1 MTGDRRTGNY
11 NMMGDYRMF
20 WEPVGVSPYSSLEID
35 PNLLTGAAKVECANF
50 NHWAVGL
57 V

>member
-20 WEPVGVSPYSSLEID
+20 WEPVGVSLYSSLEIKEACLEKE
-35 PNLLTGAAKVECANF
+35 LLLAEI
-50 NHWAVGL
+50 
-57 V
+57 

>member
-20 WEPVGVSPYSSLEID
+20 WEPVGVSPYSSLEIKEGCLEKE
-35 PNLLTGAAKVECANF
+35 LLLAEI
-50 NHWAVGL
+50 
-57 V
+57 